1 MNTTSPRLFVPSP
14 LSLGAEIPAS
24 AAQAH
29 YLGTVLRQG
38 PGDPVRLFNGVDGE
52 WLAHAAFPRRDRA
65 VLTVTRRT
73 RPQTP
78 ESGPW
83 LVFALLK
90 RDATDLVVRQAVE
103 LGAARIMPVL
113 TGRTNAARVNE
124 DRLRAIA
131 IEAAEQSE
139 RLTVPPVD
147 PPARL
152 DAVLAAWP
160 VERRL
165 FAALERLEAD
175 TAGPRPLHR
184 PPPARPDDAAGSRVK
199 AAGGDSEQ
207 AAPEDADP
215 EQAGLGRVAGPA
227 PAGARP
233 PLALLVGPEGGFTP
247 AEREMLR
254 RMPWVTPLSLG
265 PLVLRAETAAAAG
278 QALLPG
284 MGWAE
289 YGGST

>member
-65 VLTVTRRT
+65 VLTVMRRT

-175 TAGPRPLHR
+175 AVDPRLLHR

-199 AAGGDSEQ
+199 TAD
-207 AAPEDADP
+207 DAS

-233 PLALLVGPEGGFTP
+233 PMALLVGPEGGFTP
-247 AEREMLR
+247 VERAMLR